1 MNPVIRSYPG
11 PSRSC
16 VARAAGARCRAAS
29 GQVSEAANDVAVV
42 VHVFPVSRERRE
54 VSS

>member
-16 VARAAGARCRAAS
+16 AARAAGARCRAAS
-29 GQVSEAANDVAVV
+29 GQVSEAPNAVGVV
-42 VHVFPVSRERRE
+42 VHEFLVSRESRE
-54 VSS
+54 VPS